1 MLVIRRRAGEAI
13 WIGNVRVKVTSIRQ
27 GEAQIGIEAPD
38 DVRIQREELLQERER
53 TNEKPRSLPPNQRS
67 DEGIA

>member
-27 GEAQIGIEAPD
+27 GEAQIGIEAPE
-38 DVRIQREELLQERER
+38 DVKIRREELLQRDDPNDQR
-53 TNEKPRSLPPNQRS
+53 TTTTPPVNRT
-67 DEGIA
+67 DAAE

>member
-38 DVRIQREELLQERER
+38 DVRIQREELLQLDDPNDQR
-53 TNEKPRSLPPNQRS
+53 TNTTPSVNRPDAAK
-67 DEGIA
+67 

>member
-38 DVRIQREELLQERER
+38 DVRIQREELLQRDD
-53 TNEKPRSLPPNQRS
+53 PNDRPQR
-67 DEGIA
+67 